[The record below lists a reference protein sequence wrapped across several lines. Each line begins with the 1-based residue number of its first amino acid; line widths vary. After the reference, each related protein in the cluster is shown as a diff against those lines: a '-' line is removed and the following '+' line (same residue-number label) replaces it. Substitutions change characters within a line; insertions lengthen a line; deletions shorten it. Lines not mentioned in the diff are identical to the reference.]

1 MEMRDSLDYRKGLM
15 NLLRNSNLSLK
26 DLQIAGHALGHH
38 IYNEQYHYAIV
49 KTQPCDPNI
58 LGLISDFMIQVDE
71 IWVCIVYTRLQEGIK
86 FSVRSCV
93 REVRADE
100 LAAYLAAE
108 AGSGGG
114 HKEKAAGLLK
124 EEKVGENRN
133 EEFSET
139 YFSERMNEY
148 FSEMGKN

>member
-26 DLQIAGHALGHH
+26 DLQIAGYALGHH

-49 KTQPCDPNI
+49 KAQPCDPNI

-100 LAAYLAAE
+100 LAAYLAGE